1 MTVLKSPGAVD
12 AWLSR
17 AGWYAGRRC
26 DGLAAAEVTSAVD
39 SFRRDGGRLEVA
51 APALEFLREH
61 VG

>member
-1 MTVLKSPGAVD
+1 MD

-26 DGLAAAEVTSAVD
+26 DGLAAPEVTSAVD